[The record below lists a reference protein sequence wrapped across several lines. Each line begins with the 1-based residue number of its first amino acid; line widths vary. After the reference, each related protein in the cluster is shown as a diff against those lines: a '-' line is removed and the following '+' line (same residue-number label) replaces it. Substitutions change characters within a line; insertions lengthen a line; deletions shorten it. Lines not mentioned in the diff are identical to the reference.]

1 MNEDNKEVWCRL
13 RNNNGEWV
21 SEARVLVVCEE
32 AARTIEDIAGRCGVT
47 LSRQKSLG
55 ITWYYWCELEHLK
68 DSITDDT
75 LAEECI
81 DVIDVEEFYQNLVK
95 AESGVAEAQFQ
106 VGFSYR
112 FGKGVEEDVWEA
124 VGWLRKAAMQGV
136 AEAQFFLGDCYGSGE
151 GVRQNDWLAI
161 MWFKK
166 AAEQDFEVAKAFLK
180 NYKSTDV
187 ADWLKAAEGGDVD
200 AQYSAGE
207 CYYHGTGL
215 PQDYG
220 EAVHWL
226 TKAAEQDDYDAQKLL
241 MRCYLHGKG
250 VPKDV
255 AQAEM
260 WFNKARQNG
269 IT

>member
-1 MNEDNKEVWCRL
+1 MSEDNKEVWCRL

-187 ADWLKAAEGGDVD
+187 ADWLKVAESGDVD
-200 AQYSAGE
+200 AQYSAGL

-226 TKAAEQDDYDAQKLL
+226 TKAAEQNDYDAQMLL
-241 MRCYLHGKG
+241 IRCYLHGKG

-269 IT
+269 IN